1 MYAQQ
6 CSSVLKME
14 FTVVWLFNILVEKKT
29 NTDQEILTSVYNTVR
44 QVFGHYLKF

>member
-6 CSSVLKME
+6 CSSELKMK
-14 FTVVWLFNILVEKKT
+14 FNVVWLFNILVETTTTTTKF
-29 NTDQEILTSVYNTVR
+29 LTSVYNTVR